1 MPRVGGDKNKTHVP
15 LELTEGIRGLGL
27 RLGLLTGE
35 SRSAG
40 STGTDCFYSKEERP
54 PNRNSHRSHRAAR
67 ARGRSWK
74 AFLFLLANLWNSA
87 SRWIYLSF
95 SPLRF
100 TIIKSEKAMA
110 PHSSTLAWKIPWM
123 EEPGG
128 LQSMGSLG
136 VGHD

>member
-74 AFLFLLANLWNSA
+74 AFLPSSPAASISFPLPPPSPCPAPVLGLFRRRQWHPTPVLLPGKSHGRKGLVGC
-87 SRWIYLSF
+87 
-95 SPLRF
+95 SPWGR
-100 TIIKSEKAMA
+100 
-110 PHSSTLAWKIPWM
+110 
-123 EEPGG
+123 
-128 LQSMGSLG
+128 
-136 VGHD
+136 